1 MGTHFSIFRWTLC
14 SGHSWDVFL
23 MRVWTKGG
31 RQWVGCVGHQVFV
44 AVFGI
49 FVIVFDEFEHV
60 FTSTVVIALH
70 TGCITHTFR
79 ASAHT
84 TAVAHSP
91 DMLSSICSHGLGLE
105 RGWFAKRSLCLQK
118 EMSCVLQPLLALLP
132 FLAPALQSS
141 WHDVPLQVLN
151 HTKTS
156 RTPPLHPA
164 GNPFSTPPFPPL
176 AHQN

>member
-1 MGTHFSIFRWTLC
+1 
-14 SGHSWDVFL
+14 

-44 AVFGI
+44 VVFGI

-132 FLAPALQSS
+132 FPAPALQSS
-141 WHDVPLQVLN
+141 WHDVPLQSTQSHEDVPYTSPTPGRGTYSPLPLS
-151 HTKTS
+151 HPLLTKS
-156 RTPPLHPA
+156 RPRHQPPA
-164 GNPFSTPPFPPL
+164 
-176 AHQN
+176 